1 MKKQALSIAYMF
13 LITLFFASLVS
24 AVKFLN
30 EKKIETNQIVKLQRI
45 ILKVLDIPVRET
57 ISNDDLAQLFTAQ
70 IKDIQIDQ
78 KALYIGYEP
87 DGRTIQGYAVPVG
100 GPGFWG
106 PIEGLVGVT
115 PDATKVLGLWVH
127 LGITVHFR
135 SGGQEES
142 SALGPRQT
150 QGFVRAQRPHL
161 QRLNGQF
168 EVVDRARGG
177 SKVQHCVQRS
187 IEVEILCHVLLD
199 KAKALVSR
207 EVLNVPRAARNQ
219 VVHGDDLV
227 SLAEEPVTQMRSEEP
242 GTARDQ
248 NALHVCLP

>member
-106 PIEGLVGVT
+106 PIEGLVGIT
-115 PDATKVLGLWVH
+115 PDATKVLGLAFYKH
-127 LGITVHFR
+127 NETPGLGGRITEDCFSDQFKGLPLHPIE
-135 SGGQEES
+135 GGQNIFYLTVEGTQKGPNELDAITGASNTS
-142 SALGPRQT
+142 SAVEV
-150 QGFVRAQRPHL
+150 F
-161 QRLNGQF
+161 LNQDLDYFLRELWG
-168 EVVDRARGG
+168 
-177 SKVQHCVQRS
+177 S
-187 IEVEILCHVLLD
+187 IEE
-199 KAKALVSR
+199 K
-207 EVLNVPRAARNQ
+207 E
-219 VVHGDDLV
+219 
-227 SLAEEPVTQMRSEEP
+227 
-242 GTARDQ
+242 
-248 NALHVCLP
+248 